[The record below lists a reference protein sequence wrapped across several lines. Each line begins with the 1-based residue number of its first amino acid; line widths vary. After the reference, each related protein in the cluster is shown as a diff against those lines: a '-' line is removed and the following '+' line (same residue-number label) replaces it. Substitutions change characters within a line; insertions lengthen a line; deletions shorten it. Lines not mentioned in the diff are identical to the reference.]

1 MRNLCL
7 ILLFLVGCSP
17 SKQTALDAW
26 MSDSK
31 KLKVLS
37 TTAQVGDLVAQVGG
51 ERVDAW
57 VLIQGD
63 LDPHSY
69 ELVKGD
75 GEKFQRADQIF
86 FSGLGLEHGA
96 GVAQQLKGNPKA
108 LGVADAIREL
118 RPDEILFRGAAPDPH
133 LWMDISLWKEGVGP
147 IVAALSAKDPDGA
160 AYYRERGEQLVLEL
174 TQAHEALQKSLREVP
189 EEKRYLVT
197 SHDAFHYFARS
208 YLAEPG
214 EIDWRKRV
222 AAPEGLAPDGQL
234 GGRDIQK
241 IIDFVRERSVA
252 VIFPETNV
260 SRDSIKKICSAGKEL
275 QIDIRICQEPLY
287 GDSMSGLSYLEMM
300 QRNGNVLKCN
310 LQSTPTN

>member
-1 MRNLCL
+1 M

-17 SKQTALDAW
+17 AAQTRLDAW
-26 MSDSK
+26 MKDNG

-37 TTAQVGDLVAQVGG
+37 TTVQVGDLVAQVGG
-51 ERVDAW
+51 DRVDPI

-96 GVAQQLKGNPKA
+96 SLAKQLHDNPKA
-108 LGVADAIREL
+108 LGVAEAIRAAH
-118 RPDEILFRGAAPDPH
+118 PDRVLWKGKALDPH
-133 LWMDISLWKEGVGP
+133 LWMDISLWKEGVP
-147 IVAALSAKDPDGA
+147 SIVAALSAKDPEGA
-160 AYYRERGEQLVLEL
+160 SYYEERGRKLVLEL
-174 TQAHEALQKSLREVP
+174 EEAHLALQEKLSQVP
-189 EEKRYLVT
+189 EAKRYLVT

-214 EIDWRKRV
+214 EIDWQKR
-222 AAPEGLAPDGQL
+222 ALAPEGLAPDGQL
-234 GGRDIQK
+234 NAMDIQR
-241 IIDFVRERSVA
+241 IIDFVKERQIT

-260 SRDSIKKICSAGKEL
+260 SRDSIKKICSAGKDL
-275 QIDIRICQEPLY
+275 NLNVHICQEPLY
-287 GDSMSGLSYLEMM
+287 GDATSGLSYLEMM
-300 QRNGNVLKCN
+300 QRNGEVLKCN
-310 LQSTPTN
+310 LLSSPTN